1 MAENK
6 EQEGQFPQSGSE
18 GQSTHSTTGDGHP
31 PRPGEPGYEEGGEE
45 AGGSSDSDKE

>member
-6 EQEGQFPQSGSE
+6 ENEGGFPQQQSE

-31 PRPGEPGYEEGGEE
+31 PRPGEPGYEGGEK
-45 AGGSSDSDKE
+45 GDDSVKQ